1 MDTNSLL
8 ARIEDLEAQLNG
20 LLIYIAAKEVGITLD
35 PDDQLTKDFLADN
48 AVRPIERR
56 QAEHR
61 HPPGP
66 ITLAADGYW
75 EALAAQAIPAISE
88 KLRTHFK

>member
-1 MDTNSLL
+1 MDTNMLL
-8 ARIEDLEAQLNG
+8 ARVEDLEAQLNG
-20 LLIYIAAKEVGITLD
+20 LMIYIAAKEADITLD
-35 PDDQLTKDFLADN
+35 ADDQRTKTFLADN
-48 AVRPIERR
+48 AVRTLARR

-75 EALAAQAIPAISE
+75 EALATENIPEIVE
-88 KLRTHFK
+88 KLKKHFK